1 MIAILAKIRTKKTK
15 SNQDMNKF
23 IFSLALCAAA
33 APAFAHTDLLNQ
45 NFDKDWTQ
53 DFTVLELDNLPPA
66 TAINSAFMDSD
77 GVSWPW
83 WPVKDSSQSTDRF
96 LASHSYYQSAGT
108 SNDWVTSRP
117 LTIPTTGFKLIF
129 DAQSLPI
136 RSGED
141 HALSDLRV
149 FITEQPVTKDW
160 QPTEPTLLLEQVSY
174 GENRDLCE
182 GDFKSFTMDLDAYVG
197 KTIYISFANLN
208 SDKDV
213 LAINNVLVRRL
224 DVAEMTVDAPQYI
237 PAGEYNVKVNIK
249 GTDGEGLKNWKLT
262 FKSGETEKTESGAAL
277 AVGESKDFVFTATAE
292 PKNDNAY
299 TVTLSADNN
308 PDIVAGGNVAGMLFE
323 TTKRILVEET
333 TGSWCGNCPMAIY
346 TMEQLEENEKYAGR
360 ILPVAIHVGN
370 DMMVDDNYS
379 YMFGLGT
386 VAPFVRVDRQ
396 DELIGFAPVDC
407 APDPDDQQKAAHSI
421 VAHLD
426 DIALGD
432 VNVSGSYLKN
442 AGKISGI
449 DATAEFIPA
458 IDMEGADYQ
467 IGFILTENNV
477 TPSTSSSVWFQHNY
491 VNNDEIALAANN
503 PWGKLPDV
511 VKNMH
516 YQDVARYIYDFRGL
530 ENSLPER
537 TLKAGE
543 KVQFNTQLGLPEL
556 GEKQGELNP
565 ENLYLTVFVIEKGKD
580 ICTIVNANRVAL
592 GENPEPKVT
601 SQEMLDEWSGV
612 DSIAAE
618 TEGEAEYYNL
628 QGIRVAE
635 PEAGVYIVRRGNKVT
650 KEVVR

>member
-1 MIAILAKIRTKKTK
+1 MKKLL
-15 SNQDMNKF
+15 F
-23 IFSLALCAAA
+23 GLALCAAS

-45 NFDKDWTQ
+45 NFDKEWTQ
-53 DFTVLELDNLPPA
+53 DFTVLDLDNLQPVQEL
-66 TAINSAFMDSD
+66 SGAFLGFD
-77 GVSWPW
+77 GTLWPW
-83 WPVKDSSQSTDRF
+83 WPVKDGSQSTDRF
-96 LASHSYYQSAGT
+96 LSSHSYYTTAGT

-117 LTIPTTGFKLIF
+117 ITVPTTGFKLTF

-136 RSGED
+136 REGEE

-149 FITEQPVTKDW
+149 FITEQPVTKAW
-160 QPTEPTLLLEQVSY
+160 QPSEPALLIEKVSY
-174 GENRDLCE
+174 GEKRDLCE
-182 GDFKSFTMDLDAYVG
+182 GDFQSFAIGLDEYVG

-208 SDKDV
+208 TDKDV
-213 LAINNVLVRRL
+213 LAVDNVLVRRL
-224 DVAEMTVDAPQYI
+224 DAAEMTVDAPQYT
-237 PAGEYNVKVNIK
+237 PAGEYKVNVNIK
-249 GTDGEGLKNWKLT
+249 GTDGDGLKNWKLT
-262 FKSGETEKTESGAAL
+262 FKSDGSEKTESGALLAL
-277 AVGESKDFVFTATAE
+277 DESKDFVFTATAE
-292 PKNDNAY
+292 AKNDNAY

-308 PDIVAGGNVAGMLFE
+308 PDIVASGTVAGMLFE
-323 TTKRILVEET
+323 PIKRILVEET

-370 DMMVDDNYS
+370 DMMTEDTYA
-379 YMFGLGT
+379 YMFGLGA

-396 DELIGFAPVDC
+396 DELIGFSPIDC
-407 APDPDDQQKAAHSI
+407 APDPENPQTAAHSI

-426 DIALGD
+426 DIALCD
-432 VNVSGSYLKN
+432 VEVSGSYLKN

-449 DATAEFIPA
+449 DATAEFTPA

-477 TPSTSSSVWFQHNY
+477 APATTSGTWYQHNY
-491 VNNDEIALAANN
+491 VNGNEIALGANN
-503 PWGKLPDV
+503 PWGELPSV

-530 ENSLPER
+530 ENSVPER

-543 KVQFNTQLGLPEL
+543 KVKFNAQLGLPEL
-556 GEKQGELNP
+556 NDKQGVLNP
-565 ENLYLTVFVIEKGKD
+565 ENLYLTAFVIEKGKD

-601 SQEMLDEWSGV
+601 SKDILDEWSGI
-612 DSIAAE
+612 DSV
-618 TEGEAEYYNL
+618 EAEMDGKTEYFNL

-635 PEAGVYIVRRGNKVT
+635 PAAGIYIVRRGNKVT